1 MSQHTLEPL
10 QSHHEVTIG
19 WDPPLSNFF
28 LQVHDR
34 DVAEDEGDPVIVWLG
49 ADRPATELDVD
60 RVLKEA
66 ANWAVIPED
75 LRERLLRDKRVEGR
89 RIW

>member
-1 MSQHTLEPL
+1 
-10 QSHHEVTIG
+10 
-19 WDPPLSNFF
+19 
-28 LQVHDR
+28 
-34 DVAEDEGDPVIVWLG
+34 LG

>member
-10 QSHHEVTIG
+10 QSHHEVMIG

-28 LQVHDR
+28 LLVHDR
-34 DVAEDEGDPVIVWLG
+34 DVTEDEGDPVIVWLG

-66 ANWAVIPED
+66 ANWAVIPEG